1 MSGFHDTRDINEVT
15 NKFFKRLDIVIV
27 HSFNKVKVKGSLQK
41 SVTQSYISHL
51 FAKRK
56 ILRGLS
62 DDNSNIE
69 LEEVEN
75 KLAKLCAEDNVKRI
89 KEEIDNLNSDDDE
102 VDPGKLWKM
111 RKKLFP
117 SFGDLPAAI
126 KDADGNLTTSQVEI
140 EELLIET

>member
-1 MSGFHDTRDINEVT
+1 M
-15 NKFFKRLDIVIV
+15 
-27 HSFNKVKVKGSLQK
+27 
-41 SVTQSYISHL
+41 

-56 ILRGLS
+56 KHRGLS

-75 KLAKLCAEDNVKRI
+75 KLEKLCAEDNVKWI
-89 KEEIDNLNSDDDE
+89 KEEIDNLISDDE
-102 VDPGKLWKM
+102 GVDPGKLSKM
-111 RKKLFP
+111 RQKLFL
-117 SFGDLPAAI
+117 SFRDLTAAM

>member
-117 SFGDLPAAI
+117 SFREIPAAI

>member
-27 HSFNKVKVKGSLQK
+27 HSFNKVKVKGCLQG
-41 SVTQSYISHL
+41 SVTQSYISDL

-56 ILRGLS
+56 KFRGLS

-69 LEEVEN
+69 LEEVKN

-89 KEEIDNLNSDDDE
+89 KEEIDNLTCDDNG
-102 VDPGKLWKM
+102 VNPRKLWKM
-111 RKKLFP
+111 RKNLFP
-117 SFGDLPAAI
+117 SFRDHPAAM
-126 KDADGNLTTSQVEI
+126 KDADGILITSQVEI
-140 EELLIET
+140 EELLIKT

>member
-1 MSGFHDTRDINEVT
+1 M
-15 NKFFKRLDIVIV
+15 
-27 HSFNKVKVKGSLQK
+27 
-41 SVTQSYISHL
+41 
-51 FAKRK
+51 
-56 ILRGLS
+56 S

-89 KEEIDNLNSDDDE
+89 KEEIDNLNSDDDG

-117 SFGDLPAAI
+117 SFRDLPAAI